1 MKLTKSQLRKI
12 IKEELEGMLT
22 EPTNSEKWSTITMGA
37 RVPFPEWELLSGG
50 GRMSRLNTAL
60 KDTKIKTAFDETYEK
75 IKHIEDT
82 DPKDVYKK
90 GKLIAMSFLG
100 KLRGKLRG
108 TI

>member
-1 MKLTKSQLRKI
+1 MKLTKTQLKHI

-22 EPTNSEKWSTITMGA
+22 ETTDSEKWSTITMGA
-37 RVPFPEWELLSGG
+37 RVPFPEWEMLSGG
-50 GRMSRLNTAL
+50 GRLKRLGTAL
-60 KDTKIKTAFDETYEK
+60 ENSEIRAAFDETYEK
-75 IKHIEDT
+75 IKHIEDI

-100 KLRGKLRG
+100 KLRG